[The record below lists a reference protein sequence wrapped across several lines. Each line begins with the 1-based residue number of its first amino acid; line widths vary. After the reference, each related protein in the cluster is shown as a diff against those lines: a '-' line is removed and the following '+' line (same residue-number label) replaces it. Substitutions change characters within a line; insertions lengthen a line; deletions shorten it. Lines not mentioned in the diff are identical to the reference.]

1 MEKYLQKYK
10 DIDVVV
16 SQNDDMTFG
25 AIEAIR
31 AAGKT
36 TGTGGD
42 ITLISLT
49 ERGVHLKS
57 KVRRDQCGY

>member
-36 TGTGGD
+36 TGTEA
-42 ITLISLT
+42 ILALF
-49 ERGVHLKS
+49 L
-57 KVRRDQCGY
+57 

>member
-42 ITLISLT
+42 ITL
-49 ERGVHLKS
+49 
-57 KVRRDQCGY
+57 DFF

>member
-49 ERGVHLKS
+49 ERGVHLK
-57 KVRRDQCGY
+57 K